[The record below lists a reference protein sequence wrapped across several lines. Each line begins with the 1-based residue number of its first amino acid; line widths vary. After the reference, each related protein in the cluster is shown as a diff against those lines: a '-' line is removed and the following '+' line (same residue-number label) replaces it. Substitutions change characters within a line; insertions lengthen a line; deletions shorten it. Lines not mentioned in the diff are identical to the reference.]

1 MQRCPVRYFL
11 FLSLCG
17 MGLSCSQYTHMKTAD
32 NDLDCV
38 RKFTPV
44 FNHAIY
50 RTSVDIVGK
59 HISGLLVVKFMP
71 DSSTRFVFSNEMGFS
86 FFDLGFLPQ
95 NQFKVYSIM
104 PQMNRKSVI
113 KTLRKDFGLIMFRN
127 MDAKSYFS
135 LKDSGEIYHGFKQS
149 KGVNYYVTDSACHQ
163 LIKMQRASNRKA
175 VVEAVMDTHPDR
187 EPDSILIRHLNFNF
201 TISLKKIPS
210 VVAE

>member
-1 MQRCPVRYFL
+1 MRLYPIRYFL
-11 FLSLCG
+11 FLNLYG
-17 MGLSCSQYTHMKTAD
+17 MILSCSQYKHMKAAGT
-32 NDLDCV
+32 DLDCV
-38 RKFTPV
+38 KKFTPV
-44 FNHAIY
+44 FNHVIY

-86 FFDLGFLPQ
+86 FFDLGFLLD
-95 NQFKVYSIM
+95 NQFKVFSIM
-104 PQMNRKSVI
+104 PQMNKKSVV
-113 KTLRKDFGLIMFRN
+113 KTLRKDFELILFRN

-135 LKDSGEIYHGFKQS
+135 LKDSNEIYHGFAQS
-149 KGVNYYVTDSACHQ
+149 KGVNYYVTDTTCNH

-175 VVEAVMDTHPDR
+175 VVEATMDTHPDR

-210 VVAE
+210 IAAE